1 MEDKQIV
8 EMFFERDEQALK
20 IVEKKYGGLCF
31 CIANNILH
39 SESEAEECVNDTYL
53 AAWDSIPPQ
62 KPNKLSAFLA
72 KIVRNKA
79 LNRYERDN
87 SIKRGGS
94 ELKLILSEL
103 NEDIASKN
111 DTEEL
116 FDEHLITD
124 IINNY
129 LHSIS
134 KNKAAIFIQRYFW
147 CFSVD
152 KIAENTGRSYN
163 SIVTSLHRMRNELK
177 QKLKNG
183 GVEL

>member
-1 MEDKQIV
+1 MDDKRIV
-8 EMFFERDEQALK
+8 ELFFERDEQALK
-20 IVEKKYGGLCF
+20 LVEQKYGGLCF
-31 CIANNILH
+31 CVANNILNSH
-39 SESEAEECVNDTYL
+39 SEAEECVNDTYL

-62 KPNKLSAFLA
+62 RPNKLSAFLA

-79 LNRYERDN
+79 LNRYERDS

-94 ELKLILSEL
+94 EIKLILSEL
-103 NEDIASKN
+103 NEEISSKD

-116 FDEHLITD
+116 YNEHLVTE
-124 IINNY
+124 IINEY
-129 LHSIS
+129 LHNVS
-134 KNKAAIFIQRYFW
+134 KSKAAIFIQRYFM

-152 KIAENTGRSYN
+152 EIAENTGRSYN
-163 SIVTSLHRMRNELK
+163 SITTVLHRMRNELK

>member
-1 MEDKQIV
+1 MDDKKIV
-8 EMFFERDEQALK
+8 ELFFERDEQALK
-20 IVEKKYGGLCF
+20 IVEQKYGGLCF
-31 CIANNILH
+31 CVANNILH
-39 SESEAEECVNDTYL
+39 SHSEAEECVNDTYL

-62 KPNKLSAFLA
+62 RPNKLSAFLA

-79 LNRYERDN
+79 LNRCEREN
-87 SIKRGGS
+87 SMKRGGS

-103 NEDIASKN
+103 NEDISSKD

-116 FDEHLITD
+116 FNEHLVTD
-124 IINNY
+124 IINEY
-129 LHSIS
+129 LHSVS
-134 KNKAAIFIQRYFW
+134 KSKAAIFIQRYFM

-152 KIAENTGRSYN
+152 EIAENTGRSYN

>member
-1 MEDKQIV
+1 MEDKKIV
-8 EMFFERDEQALK
+8 DMFFERDEQALK
-20 IVEKKYGGLCF
+20 MVEQKYGGLCF
-31 CIANNILH
+31 CVANNILH
-39 SESEAEECVNDTYL
+39 SHSESEECVNDTYL

-62 KPNKLSAFLA
+62 CPNKHSAFLA

-79 LNRYERDN
+79 LNRCERDS

-103 NEDIASKN
+103 NEDISSKD

-116 FDEHLITD
+116 FNEHLVSD
-124 IINNY
+124 IINDY
-129 LHSIS
+129 LHGVS
-134 KNKAAIFIQRYFW
+134 KGKAAIFIQRYFM

-152 KIAENTGRSYN
+152 EISENTGRSYN

-177 QKLKNG
+177 QKLING
-183 GVEL
+183 GIEL

>member
-1 MEDKQIV
+1 MDDKRII
-8 EMFFERDEQALK
+8 ELFFQRDEQALRL
-20 IVEKKYGGLCF
+20 VEQKYGGLCF
-31 CIANNILH
+31 CVANNILH
-39 SESEAEECVNDTYL
+39 SHSESEECVNDTYL

-79 LNRYERDN
+79 LNRYERD
-87 SIKRGGS
+87 SSMKRGGS

-103 NEDIASKN
+103 NEDISSRD

-116 FDEHLITD
+116 FNEHLVTD

-129 LHSIS
+129 LHGVS
-134 KNKAAIFIQRYFW
+134 KNKAAIFIQRYFM

-152 KIAENTGRSYN
+152 EIAENTGRSYN
-163 SIVTSLHRMRNELK
+163 SIATTLHRMRNELK
-177 QKLKNG
+177 QKLING